1 MTAGA
6 APPDPAAPTRGR
18 IADEA
23 ERILR
28 AHVLEKWFPAAIDP
42 AGGFHQNFAPDWRRL
57 EGGPRSVVFQARMT
71 WTAAA
76 ASGEYPGETLFAE
89 ANRHGLAFLAARF
102 WDERRGGFFFAAGPD
117 GPGADGAKHA
127 YGQAFA
133 IFAASASPGAGALDL
148 ARDAFAW
155 LDHHGRDPR
164 HGGYFE
170 QFSREG
176 EPILRR
182 RGRDEIGEAYGGKS
196 LNAHLHLLEAFSA
209 LHRRWPDAR
218 LRARLAELL
227 ALLRAAAASGGLAT
241 SFRRNFRPRRR
252 PLRALAR
259 SLARREAPSLRAGQS
274 YGHNL
279 EAACLMDEAAQA
291 LGEDAGADGTARA
304 LVDRALEEGWDE
316 ANGGFRHL
324 GPPGADARKLWW
336 VQVEA
341 LNALLLM
348 HARHGEETSR
358 HRDAFRRAWD
368 FLLVRQLDA
377 RHGGLHPVLAPDGR
391 PLDAPKG
398 DGWTDPYHQTRALL
412 NVMRTLRKADAQRP
426 LP

>member
-6 APPDPAAPTRGR
+6 APTRER

-23 ERILR
+23 ERTLR
-28 AHVLEKWFPAAIDP
+28 AHVLEKWFPGAIDP

-57 EGGPRSVVFQARMT
+57 EDGLRSVVFQARMT

-76 ASGEYPGETLFAE
+76 ASAEYPGETLYAQ

-102 WDERRGGFFFAAGPD
+102 WDERHGGFFFEV
-117 GPGADGAKHA
+117 GPGADGGKHA

-133 IFAASASPGAGALDL
+133 IFAAAASPGEGALDL

-176 EPILRR
+176 EPIPRR
-182 RGRDEIGEAYGGKS
+182 RERDEIGEAYGGKS

-209 LHRRWPDAR
+209 LHRRWPDPL

-241 SFRRNFRPRRR
+241 SFRRDFRPRRR

-279 EAACLMDEAAQA
+279 EAAFLMEGAAQA
-291 LGEDAGADGTARA
+291 LGEDAGAAARA

-324 GPPGADARKLWW
+324 GPPDRDARKLWW

-358 HRDAFRRAWD
+358 YRDAFRRAWD
-368 FLLVRQLDA
+368 FLLARQLDQP
-377 RHGGLHPVLAPDGR
+377 HGGFHPVLAPDGR

-412 NVMRTLRKADAQRP
+412 NVMRTLRKPDAQRP